1 LLTTEELQ
9 MHSIV
14 AGQEW
19 VADAD
24 ASDLTLLAD
33 ALQDAVDAKTTGRI
47 IGPAVDEVALRRV
60 QRRAFRADLARQMR
74 AATVDGA
81 A

>member
-1 LLTTEELQ
+1 
-9 MHSIV
+9 MGISMNSFV

-24 ASDLTLLAD
+24 ASDLTLLAG
-33 ALQDAVDAKTTGRI
+33 ALQDAVDAKAAGRI
-47 IGPAVDEVALRRV
+47 IGPTVDEVALRRA

-74 AATVDGA
+74 VATVDGA